1 MDELEEND
9 RLLLEV
15 AEDFAVLASGALGMT
30 QAKHE
35 SGPLTTLRSDGV
47 RKSLAALLSFQDANS
62 GLSVRLNYLTTAE
75 AGKEAGSALPD
86 GAGGIAY
93 WRLVARGAD
102 LEPWR
107 ELLPATQIEH
117 PVRAFSRGAE
127 EAPS

>member
-1 MDELEEND
+1 
-9 RLLLEV
+9 
-15 AEDFAVLASGALGMT
+15 MT

-102 LEPWR
+102 LEPFR
-107 ELLPATQIEH
+107 ELLLATQKIG
-117 PVRAFSRGAE
+117 RASWRARVCPYVVL
-127 EAPS
+127 AVVAVT